1 MHLSVILS
9 TFNSVDLLSKALA
22 GYERQTYR
30 DFELLV
36 ADDGSDEQTRE
47 CLEELG
53 RRHSFPIRHVWH
65 EDRGFRKCTI
75 LNRAIAAASGE
86 YLVLSDGD
94 CVPWATFLAVH
105 AELARPGR
113 FLSGGYFKMNQ
124 EARARI
130 TVGDILAGRVEDLL
144 WLHGRGLR
152 ASWRLLRLKAGRTVG
167 RGLDS
172 LTPTRPSWNGHNA
185 SGWKR
190 DLLQVNGFDE
200 RMGWGGEDRELGER
214 LVHLGLQAHQIRHRA
229 ICLHLWHERGYVDQE
244 VLKEN
249 RRIRLETA
257 RRRAAYTPYGI
268 QQAAGS
274 ATAP

>member
-1 MHLSVILS
+1 MRLSVILS
-9 TFNSVDLLSKALA
+9 TFNSVALLSKTLA
-22 GYERQTYR
+22 GYEGQTYR

-36 ADDGSDEQTRE
+36 ADDGSDEETRD
-47 CLEELG
+47 LLGELG

-65 EDRGFRKCTI
+65 EDRGFRKCAI
-75 LNRAIAAASGE
+75 LNRAIAESSGE

-105 AELARPGR
+105 AGLAQPGR
-113 FLSGGYFKMNQ
+113 FLSGGYFKLNQ
-124 EARARI
+124 KVSAQI
-130 TVGDILAGRVEDLL
+130 TVGDILAGRAEDLR
-144 WLHGRGLR
+144 WLHELGLKT
-152 ASWRLLRLKAGRTVG
+152 SWRLQRLKVREAGG
-167 RGLDS
+167 RGLDA

-190 DLLQVNGFDE
+190 DLVQVNGFDE

-229 ICLHLWHERGYVDQE
+229 ICMHLWHERGYVDQE

-249 RRIRLETA
+249 RRIRLATA
-257 RRRAAYTPYGI
+257 RRRAAYTSYGI
-268 QQAAGS
+268 LQEGP
-274 ATAP
+274 ATES

>member
-1 MHLSVILS
+1 MRLSVILS
-9 TFNSVDLLSKALA
+9 TFNSIGLLSKTLA

-36 ADDGSDEQTRE
+36 ADDGSDDETRDR
-47 CLEELG
+47 LEELSHL
-53 RRHSFPIRHVWH
+53 HSFPIRHVWH
-65 EDRGFRKCTI
+65 EDRGFRKCAI
-75 LNRAIAAASGE
+75 LNRAIEVSSGE

-94 CVPWATFLAVH
+94 CVPWASFLAVH
-105 AELARPGR
+105 TSLAQPGR
-113 FLSGGYFKMNQ
+113 FLSGGYFKMSR
-124 EARARI
+124 EVSERI
-130 TVGDILAGRVEDLL
+130 TVGDILSARIEDLR
-144 WLHGRGLR
+144 WLRRQGLR
-152 ASWRLLRLKAGRTVG
+152 ASWRLLRLSLGKTGG
-167 RGLDS
+167 RGLDA

-190 DLLQVNGFDE
+190 DLVQVNGFDE

-244 VLKEN
+244 VLSEN

-257 RRRAAYTPYGI
+257 RQRAAYTLYGI
-268 QQAAGS
+268 LKEE
-274 ATAP
+274 P